1 MSPPRLTPEQ
11 IQDLMEFYGDPQS
24 ERSIAE
30 RPYEAPILR
39 PIDVLAGPGGAYF
52 DLAMPMRR
60 QDGSPS
66 DLVMAHEANR
76 EGIWLPSH
84 ISLRDDPP
92 SPRPST
98 DLADFQAGQMLIPVE
113 ASNALARSV
122 AQARQA
128 RAGGGAAVPPPPPA
142 PTAPA
147 AEPGDTARARVDMET
162 GSQGRTTPSN
172 AADAASVGTR
182 ISKYLE
188 QSVGRLAGEQQGF
201 GDIANALMQVR
212 ATGGKVNF
220 EQAMRDIE
228 AKDFNRATNLANAY
242 AALKR
247 ADGSGQLSL
256 KDQALIE
263 QRKLDRAAREG
274 NQAAVQLNN
283 AINSAVKDYSRAD
296 QPRIREEIMTT
307 IAAWRLS
314 NEGRDAAPAQVPEI
328 MRDVLN
334 HVNRLGYRRVGGG
347 GGGGA
352 QAAGPSGGGIYMD
365 DEVQRFLPFVSQGR
379 GGLSQQQ
386 QAANRAF
393 ERGDEQM
400 ALSIARNIES
410 RAAGAGGGRGAGGAG
425 AERELG
431 KFREQLAAARTTIDL
446 MDDIRSQIDQRGA
459 SIMGASGS
467 LSNIVNG
474 LSAQAQAII
483 GIGDIRERT
492 RNVANSF
499 NRELVNAQV
508 RNPEEAEANQRLRRS
523 FAWLE
528 GDNSAEATAF
538 RSNMLIL
545 GTSLAKALDPS
556 GRLSNQDVQQA
567 LAIIGQQ
574 GRGVLT
580 NPSDTK
586 RALDAVERYLSSVI
600 RQRRIASPDLMSAY
614 PEEIEMRIPR
624 GGQPAAGAGAAAGG
638 GGGGGGTPGGS
649 GGSVERFERVD
660 GVIRRVN

>member
-30 RPYEAPILR
+30 RPYEPPILR

-52 DLAMPMRR
+52 DLAVPMTRG
-60 QDGSPS
+60 DGSPS
-66 DLVMAHEANR
+66 DLVLARETNR
-76 EGIWLPSH
+76 QGIWLPSH

-92 SPRPST
+92 SPRSSA
-98 DLADFQAGQMLIPVE
+98 DLADSQAGQMLIPVE
-113 ASNALARSV
+113 GANALARSV

-142 PTAPA
+142 PPAPA
-147 AEPGDTARARVDMET
+147 AAPGDSARARVDMET

-182 ISKYLE
+182 ISRYLE
-188 QSVGRLAGEQQGF
+188 QAVGRLAGEQQGF

-314 NEGRDAAPAQVPEI
+314 NEGRDATPAQVPEI

-334 HVNRLGYRRVGGG
+334 HVNRLGFRRVGGG
-347 GGGGA
+347 GGGEGA
-352 QAAGPSGGGIYMD
+352 ARPSGGGIYMD
-365 DEVQRFLPFVSQGR
+365 GEVERFRPFVPQGR

-393 ERGDEQM
+393 DRGDEQK
-400 ALSIARNIES
+400 ALLIARNIED
-410 RAAGAGGGRGAGGAG
+410 RAAGRGRGGGGGGGGQLSAADESKVVARLGSANSTLMMIDRAKSLIAGGAPVG
-425 AERELG
+425 LAEKLSTIAEGVRAQAKIILG
-431 KFREQLAAARTTIDL
+431 SDDNRLNAAL
-446 MDDIRSQIDQRGA
+446 RSAQ
-459 SIMGASGS
+459 
-467 LSNIVNG
+467 NG
-474 LSAQAQAII
+474 LDFVIAADRTGETGRAFSWLTSNSSADA
-483 GIGDIRERT
+483 
-492 RNVANSF
+492 
-499 NRELVNAQV
+499 
-508 RNPEEAEANQRLRRS
+508 QRLKS
-523 FAWLE
+523 VLTMIAY
-528 GDNSAEATAF
+528 
-538 RSNMLIL
+538 
-545 GTSLAKALDPS
+545 SLAKTMDS
-556 GRLSNQDVQQA
+556 GGQLSNGDVQNA
-567 LAIIGQQ
+567 MRTIGQAGSGILTSPNNLIAALEEVANLTRSNAYSQ
-574 GRGVLT
+574 G
-580 NPSDTK
+580 
-586 RALDAVERYLSSVI
+586 
-600 RQRRIASPDLMSAY
+600 MSANI
-614 PEEIEMRIPR
+614 PEERIMSILDRRPP
-624 GGQPAAGAGAAAGG
+624 PAAAAGSGAAAGG
-638 GGGGGGTPGGS
+638 GGAAPAQPG
-649 GGSVERFERVD
+649 RVLRYNPQT
-660 GVIRRVN
+660 GELE

>member
-30 RPYEAPILR
+30 RPYEAPITR
-39 PIDVLAGPGGAYF
+39 PVIEPF
-52 DLAMPMRR
+52 DIVVPPRD
-60 QDGSPS
+60 QISPP
-66 DLVMAHEANR
+66 R
-76 EGIWLPSH
+76 TLPSSD
-84 ISLRDDPP
+84 I
-92 SPRPST
+92 
-98 DLADFQAGQMLIPVE
+98 ADFQAGQMLIPAE
-113 ASNALARSV
+113 GANALARSV

-142 PTAPA
+142 PPAPA
-147 AEPGDTARARVDMET
+147 AAPGDTARARVDMET

-182 ISKYLE
+182 ISRYLE
-188 QSVGRLAGEQQGF
+188 QAVGRLAGEQQGF

-334 HVNRLGYRRVGGG
+334 HVNRLGFRRVGGG
-347 GGGGA
+347 GGGEGA
-352 QAAGPSGGGIYMD
+352 ARPSGGGIYMD
-365 DEVQRFLPFVSQGR
+365 GEVERFLPFVPQGR

-393 ERGDEQM
+393 DRGNEQL

-431 KFREQLAAARTTIDL
+431 KFREQLAAARTTVDL

-459 SIMGASGS
+459 SIMGAAGS

-474 LSAQAQAII
+474 LVAQGQAVF
-483 GIGDIRERT
+483 GIDDMRERT
-492 RNVANSF
+492 RNVSNSF
-499 NRELVNAQV
+499 NRELMQSPQTRQA
-508 RNPEEAEANQRLRRS
+508 

-638 GGGGGGTPGGS
+638 GGAAPAQPG
-649 GGSVERFERVD
+649 RVLRYNPQT
-660 GVIRRVN
+660 GELE

>member
-30 RPYEAPILR
+30 RPYEPPIAR
-39 PIDVLAGPGGAYF
+39 PVIEPLDIVIPPR
-52 DLAMPMRR
+52 D
-60 QDGSPS
+60 QISPP
-66 DLVMAHEANR
+66 R
-76 EGIWLPSH
+76 TLPSSD
-84 ISLRDDPP
+84 I
-92 SPRPST
+92 
-98 DLADFQAGQMLIPVE
+98 ADFQAGQMLTAGEQVPGDYLSG
-113 ASNALARSV
+113 ANALARSV

-142 PTAPA
+142 PPAPA
-147 AEPGDTARARVDMET
+147 AAPGDTARARVEMET

-182 ISKYLE
+182 ISRYLE
-188 QSVGRLAGEQQGF
+188 QAVGRLAGEQQGF

-347 GGGGA
+347 GGGEGA
-352 QAAGPSGGGIYMD
+352 ARPSGGGIYMD
-365 DEVQRFLPFVSQGR
+365 GEEQRFRPFVPQGR

-393 ERGDEQM
+393 DRGDEQT
-400 ALSIARNIES
+400 ALSIARNIED
-410 RAAGAGGGRGAGGAG
+410 RAAGRGRGGGGGGAQ
-425 AERELG
+425 AERDVA
-431 KFREQLAAARTTIDL
+431 KFREQIASAKTTVDLIDE
-446 MDDIRSQIDQRGA
+446 IRSQIDKSGA
-459 SIMGASGS
+459 NIMGATGT
-467 LSNIVNG
+467 LSQIVGG
-474 LSAQAQAII
+474 LNAQAQSLL
-483 GIGDIRERT
+483 GINDIRRRT
-492 RNVANSF
+492 SDAVNSF
-499 NRELVNAQV
+499 NRELINAPV
-508 RNPEEAEANQRLRRS
+508 RTPQEAAANQSLQRA
-523 FAWLE
+523 FAWLD
-528 GDNSAEATAF
+528 GDNSAQAAAF
-538 RSNMLIL
+538 KSNMLIL
-545 GTSLAKALDPS
+545 GTSLAKSLDPN

-567 LAIIGQQ
+567 LAIIGSY
-574 GRGVLT
+574 GRGILT
-580 NPSDTK
+580 DPNQTK
-586 RALDAVERYLSSVI
+586 AALDSAERYLDSVI
-600 RQRRIASPDLMSAY
+600 ESRRSTFPELQAIYPD
-614 PEEIEMRIPR
+614 RIVLRTPR
-624 GGQPAAGAGAAAGG
+624 AA
-638 GGGGGGTPGGS
+638 GGGTPGGS
-649 GGSVERFERVD
+649 GGSVERFERGPD
-660 GVIRRVN
+660 GRIRRVD

>member
-11 IQDLMEFYGDPQS
+11 IQDLMYFYGDPQA
-24 ERSIAE
+24 ERAIAE
-30 RPYEAPILR
+30 RPYESPILR

-52 DLAMPMRR
+52 DLAVPMRR

-66 DLVMAHEANR
+66 DLVMARETNR
-76 EGIWLPSH
+76 DGIWLPSH
-84 ISLRDDPP
+84 ISLADAPP
-92 SPRPST
+92 GPRPST

-113 ASNALARSV
+113 GANALARSV

-142 PTAPA
+142 PPAPA

-188 QSVGRLAGEQQGF
+188 QAVGRLSGEQQGF

-314 NEGRDAAPAQVPEI
+314 NEGRDASPAQVPEI

-347 GGGGA
+347 GGGEGA
-352 QAAGPSGGGIYMD
+352 ARPSGGGIYMD
-365 DEVQRFLPFVSQGR
+365 GEVQRFRPFVPQGR

-393 ERGDEQM
+393 ERGNEQT

-431 KFREQLAAARTTIDL
+431 KFREQLAAARTTVDL

-459 SIMGASGS
+459 SIMGAAGS
-467 LSNIVNG
+467 LSSIVNG
-474 LSAQAQAII
+474 LVAQGQAVL
-483 GIGDIRERT
+483 GIDDMRERT

-499 NRELVNAQV
+499 NRELMQSPQTRQA
-508 RNPEEAEANQRLRRS
+508 

-600 RQRRIASPDLMSAY
+600 RQRRISSPDLMSAY
-614 PEEIEMRIPR
+614 PEEIEMRISR
-624 GGQPAAGAGAAAGG
+624 GGHPAAGAGAAA

-649 GGSVERFERVD
+649 GGSVERFERGPD
-660 GVIRRVN
+660 GRIRRVD

>member
-1 MSPPRLTPEQ
+1 
-11 IQDLMEFYGDPQS
+11 
-24 ERSIAE
+24 
-30 RPYEAPILR
+30 
-39 PIDVLAGPGGAYF
+39 
-52 DLAMPMRR
+52 
-60 QDGSPS
+60 
-66 DLVMAHEANR
+66 
-76 EGIWLPSH
+76 
-84 ISLRDDPP
+84 
-92 SPRPST
+92 
-98 DLADFQAGQMLIPVE
+98 
-113 ASNALARSV
+113 
-122 AQARQA
+122 
-128 RAGGGAAVPPPPPA
+128 
-142 PTAPA
+142 
-147 AEPGDTARARVDMET
+147 MET

-188 QSVGRLAGEQQGF
+188 QAVGRLSGEQQGF

-314 NEGRDAAPAQVPEI
+314 NEGRDASLAQVPEI

-365 DEVQRFLPFVSQGR
+365 DEVQRFRPFVPQGR

-393 ERGDEQM
+393 ERGDEQT
-400 ALSIARNIES
+400 ALSIARNIEDK
-410 RAAGAGGGRGAGGAG
+410 AAGRGR
-425 AERELG
+425 
-431 KFREQLAAARTTIDL
+431 
-446 MDDIRSQIDQRGA
+446 
-459 SIMGASGS
+459 
-467 LSNIVNG
+467 
-474 LSAQAQAII
+474 
-483 GIGDIRERT
+483 
-492 RNVANSF
+492 
-499 NRELVNAQV
+499 
-508 RNPEEAEANQRLRRS
+508 
-523 FAWLE
+523 
-528 GDNSAEATAF
+528 
-538 RSNMLIL
+538 
-545 GTSLAKALDPS
+545 
-556 GRLSNQDVQQA
+556 
-567 LAIIGQQ
+567 
-574 GRGVLT
+574 
-580 NPSDTK
+580 
-586 RALDAVERYLSSVI
+586 
-600 RQRRIASPDLMSAY
+600 
-614 PEEIEMRIPR
+614 
-624 GGQPAAGAGAAAGG
+624 GG
-638 GGGGGGTPGGS
+638 GGGGGGGGQLSAADESKVVTRLGSANSTLMMIDRAKSLVAGGAPVGLAEKLSTIAEGVRAQAKIILGSDDNRLNAALRSAQNGLDFVIAADKTGETGRAFSWLTSNSSADAQRLKSVLTMIAYSLAKTMDSGGQLSNGDVQNAMRTIGQAGSGILTSPNNLIAALEEVANLTRSNAYSQGMSANIPEERIMSILDRRPPPAAAAGGS
-649 GGSVERFERVD
+649 GAAPARDPLEGRTAKDAQGNR
-660 GVIRRVN
+660 VIRRNGAWVPVQ

>member
-30 RPYEAPILR
+30 RPYEPPITR
-39 PIDVLAGPGGAYF
+39 PVIEPF
-52 DLAMPMRR
+52 DIVVPPRD
-60 QDGSPS
+60 QISPP
-66 DLVMAHEANR
+66 R
-76 EGIWLPSH
+76 TLPSSD
-84 ISLRDDPP
+84 I
-92 SPRPST
+92 
-98 DLADFQAGQMLIPVE
+98 ADFQAGQMLIPVE
-113 ASNALARSV
+113 GANALARSV

-142 PTAPA
+142 PPAPA
-147 AEPGDTARARVDMET
+147 AAPGDTARARVDMET

-188 QSVGRLAGEQQGF
+188 QAVGRLAGEQQGF

-212 ATGGKVNF
+212 ASGGKVNF

-314 NEGRDAAPAQVPEI
+314 NEGRDASPAQVPEI

-334 HVNRLGYRRVGGG
+334 HVNRLGFRRVGGG
-347 GGGGA
+347 GGGEGA
-352 QAAGPSGGGIYMD
+352 ARPSGGGIYMD
-365 DEVQRFLPFVSQGR
+365 GEVQRFLPFVPQGR

-393 ERGDEQM
+393 DRGDEQT

-431 KFREQLAAARTTIDL
+431 KFREQLAAARTTVDL

-492 RNVANSF
+492 RNVSNSF
-499 NRELVNAQV
+499 NRELINAQV

-545 GTSLAKALDPS
+545 GTSLAKALDPG

-624 GGQPAAGAGAAAGG
+624 GGQPAAGAGAAAGVG
-638 GGGGGGTPGGS
+638 GAAPAQPG
-649 GGSVERFERVD
+649 RVLRYNPQT
-660 GVIRRVN
+660 GELE

>member
-30 RPYEAPILR
+30 RPYEAPIAR
-39 PIDVLAGPGGAYF
+39 PVIEPLDIVIPPR
-52 DLAMPMRR
+52 D
-60 QDGSPS
+60 QISPP
-66 DLVMAHEANR
+66 R
-76 EGIWLPSH
+76 TLPSSD
-84 ISLRDDPP
+84 I
-92 SPRPST
+92 
-98 DLADFQAGQMLIPVE
+98 ADFQAGQMLIPAE
-113 ASNALARSV
+113 GANALARSV

-142 PTAPA
+142 PPAPS

-182 ISKYLE
+182 ISRYLE
-188 QSVGRLAGEQQGF
+188 QAVGRLAGEQQGF

-212 ATGGKVNF
+212 ASGGKVNF

-242 AALKR
+242 SALKK
-247 ADGSGQLSL
+247 ADGAGALSL
-256 KDQALIE
+256 KDQALIM
-263 QRKLDRAAREG
+263 QRGLDRAAREG
-274 NQAAVQLNN
+274 NQAALQMNT
-283 AINSAVKDYSRAD
+283 AINSMVTSFPKAV
-296 QPRIREEIMTT
+296 QPQVREEAFTY
-307 IAAWRLS
+307 IAAWRAANQ
-314 NEGRDAAPAQVPEI
+314 NENVTPAQLPALMAEVNRHVNSLGLRRGGGEGAPA
-328 MRDVLN
+328 
-334 HVNRLGYRRVGGG
+334 G
-347 GGGGA
+347 
-352 QAAGPSGGGIYMD
+352 GPSGGGIYMQD
-365 DEVQRFLPFVSQGR
+365 GEQRFRPFVPQGR

-393 ERGDEQM
+393 ERGDEQT

-431 KFREQLAAARTTIDL
+431 KFREQLAAARTTVDL

-459 SIMGASGS
+459 SIMGAAGS

-474 LSAQAQAII
+474 LSAQAQTII

-499 NRELVNAQV
+499 NRELMQSPQTRQA
-508 RNPEEAEANQRLRRS
+508 

-614 PEEIEMRIPR
+614 PEDKDAEIRIPR
-624 GGQPAAGAGAAAGG
+624 GGQPVAGAGAQPAQ
-638 GGGGGGTPGGS
+638 PGRVLRWNPQTGD
-649 GGSVERFERVD
+649 VE
-660 GVIRRVN
+660 

>member
-30 RPYEAPILR
+30 RPYEAPIAR
-39 PIDVLAGPGGAYF
+39 PVIEPFDIVIPPRDQTPGDYLAGAGGPA
-52 DLAMPMRR
+52 R
-60 QDGSPS
+60 G
-66 DLVMAHEANR
+66 EA
-76 EGIWLPSH
+76 I
-84 ISLRDDPP
+84 D
-92 SPRPST
+92 T
-98 DLADFQAGQMLIPVE
+98 DYGAG
-113 ASNALARSV
+113 ALARQI

-128 RAGGGAAVPPPPPA
+128 SAGGGAAVPPPPPA
-142 PTAPA
+142 PPAPA

-188 QSVGRLAGEQQGF
+188 QAVGRLSGEQQGF

-283 AINSAVKDYSRAD
+283 AINSAVKDYSRSD

-314 NEGRDAAPAQVPEI
+314 NDGRDAAPAQVPEI

-347 GGGGA
+347 GGGEGA
-352 QAAGPSGGGIYMD
+352 ARPSGGGIYMD
-365 DEVQRFLPFVSQGR
+365 GEERRFRPFVPQGR

-393 ERGDEQM
+393 ERGDEQT

-410 RAAGAGGGRGAGGAG
+410 KAAGAGGGRGAGGAG

-431 KFREQLAAARTTIDL
+431 KFREQLAAARTTVDL

-459 SIMGASGS
+459 SIMGAAGS
-467 LSNIVNG
+467 LSSIVNG
-474 LSAQAQAII
+474 LVAQGQAVL
-483 GIGDIRERT
+483 GIDDMRERT

-499 NRELVNAQV
+499 NRELMQSPQTRQA
-508 RNPEEAEANQRLRRS
+508 

-600 RQRRIASPDLMSAY
+600 RQRRISSPDLMSAY
-614 PEEIEMRIPR
+614 PEEIEMRISR

-638 GGGGGGTPGGS
+638 GGGGGGS
-649 GGSVERFERVD
+649 GAPPPDLRGLSNEELMKRLQAR
-660 GVIRRVN
+660 

>member
-1 MSPPRLTPEQ
+1 
-11 IQDLMEFYGDPQS
+11 
-24 ERSIAE
+24 
-30 RPYEAPILR
+30 
-39 PIDVLAGPGGAYF
+39 
-52 DLAMPMRR
+52 
-60 QDGSPS
+60 
-66 DLVMAHEANR
+66 
-76 EGIWLPSH
+76 
-84 ISLRDDPP
+84 
-92 SPRPST
+92 
-98 DLADFQAGQMLIPVE
+98 
-113 ASNALARSV
+113 
-122 AQARQA
+122 
-128 RAGGGAAVPPPPPA
+128 
-142 PTAPA
+142 
-147 AEPGDTARARVDMET
+147 MET

-188 QSVGRLAGEQQGF
+188 QAVGRLSGEQQGF

-365 DEVQRFLPFVSQGR
+365 DEVQRFRPFVPQGR

-393 ERGDEQM
+393 ERGDEQT
-400 ALSIARNIES
+400 ALSIARNIED
-410 RAAGAGGGRGAGGAG
+410 RAAGRGRGGGGGGGGAQ
-425 AERELG
+425 AERDVA
-431 KFREQLAAARTTIDL
+431 KFREQIASAKTTVDLIDE
-446 MDDIRSQIDQRGA
+446 IRSQIDKGGA
-459 SIMGASGS
+459 NIMGATGILSQIVGS
-467 LSNIVNG
+467 LNS
-474 LSAQAQAII
+474 QAQSLL
-483 GIGDIRERT
+483 GINDIRRRT
-492 RNVANSF
+492 SDAVNSF
-499 NRELVNAQV
+499 NRELINAPV
-508 RNPEEAEANQRLRRS
+508 RTPQEAAANQSLQRA
-523 FAWLE
+523 FAWLD
-528 GDNSAEATAF
+528 GDNSAQAAAF
-538 RSNMLIL
+538 KSNMLIL
-545 GTSLAKALDPS
+545 GTSLAKSLDPN

-567 LAIIGQQ
+567 LAIIGSY
-574 GRGVLT
+574 GRGILT
-580 NPSDTK
+580 DPTQTK
-586 RALDAVERYLSSVI
+586 AALASAERYLDSVI
-600 RQRRIASPDLMSAY
+600 ESRRSTFPELQAIYPD
-614 PEEIEMRIPR
+614 RIVLRTPR
-624 GGQPAAGAGAAAGG
+624 AGG
-638 GGGGGGTPGGS
+638 GSAGAGGS
-649 GGSVERFERVD
+649 GGSGAPPSDLRGLSNEELMNRLQAR
-660 GVIRRVN
+660 